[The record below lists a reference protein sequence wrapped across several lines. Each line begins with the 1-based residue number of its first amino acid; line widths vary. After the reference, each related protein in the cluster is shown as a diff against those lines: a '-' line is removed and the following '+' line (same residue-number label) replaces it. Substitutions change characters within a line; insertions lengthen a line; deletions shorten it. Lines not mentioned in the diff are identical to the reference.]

1 MNAARQQLGP
11 DPVLRFTNLAAEGGR
26 GGMKPTLGDRRE
38 VAFLAHCYEVAPV
51 SQLHRHSMPRRY
63 APSLQSLFHD
73 RSTRLESNAWK
84 KDCRSGGLLLSR
96 LLYASAGQL
105 YSPAGDEE
113 YRDE

>member
-1 MNAARQQLGP
+1 MNAARRQLGP
-11 DPVLRFTNLAAEGGR
+11 DLVLQLANLAAEGGL
-26 GGMKPTLGDRRE
+26 GGMKPTLGGRRE
-38 VAFLAHCYEVAPV
+38 VAFLAHGYEVAQV
-51 SQLHRHSMPRRY
+51 SHLHDQSMPRRY

-73 RSTRLESNAWK
+73 RWTRLESIAWK

-105 YSPAGDEE
+105 YSSAGDEE